1 MPEIEMLCIANS
13 RKYGGRCVAGVRR
26 DDKSLIRPVS
36 DTEHGSLNESAC
48 QLDNG
53 HPVQQLDVVRVG
65 LSGHDPRPHQPEN
78 WIVTDRPWKLERQLT
93 LREAANVLEPLV
105 VEGPDLFGTS
115 TDRVTWDEIQ
125 ESDLQASLAIVKA
138 VAPTFCWKQR
148 DPTQRRAKFDLDGV
162 PYELPITFDFPYPAE
177 GEPIHRSQASWYFTI
192 SLGEPFAKQGGD
204 CFKLIAGAIEIP
216 ADS

>member
-13 RKYGGRCVAGVRR
+13 WKHGGRCVAGVRI
-26 DDKSLIRPVS
+26 DDTSLIRPVS
-36 DTEHGSLNESAC
+36 DTELGSLNESVC

-53 HPVQQLDVVRVG
+53 HPVQQLDVVRVD

-78 WIVTDRPWKLERQLT
+78 WIVADRPWQLVRR
-93 LREAANVLEPLV
+93 LQSQEVEKVLEPLV

-115 TDRVTWDEIQ
+115 TDRVTWDEVQ

-138 VAPTFCWKQR
+138 VTPTFCWNR
-148 DPTQRRAKFDLDGV
+148 WDPTQRRAEFDLAGV
-162 PYELPITFDFPYPAE
+162 LYNLPITFEFPYPAE

-192 SLGEPFAKQGGD
+192 SLGEPLPEKDND

-216 ADS
+216 AGS